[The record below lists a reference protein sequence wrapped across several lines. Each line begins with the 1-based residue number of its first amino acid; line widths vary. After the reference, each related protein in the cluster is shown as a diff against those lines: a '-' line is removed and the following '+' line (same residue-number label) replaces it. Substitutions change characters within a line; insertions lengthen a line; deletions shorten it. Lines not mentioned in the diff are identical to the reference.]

1 MTLWDGDRI
10 MNKAELYHTHV
21 HSKLDSLTGIRFL
34 AAAMVFLFHA
44 SLTRIIGFNPY
55 ADTQVIEVFQRTFS
69 GGGWLGVSFFFVLS
83 GFVIA
88 WSARKGDSL
97 GSFWRRR
104 LLKIFPNHIAT
115 WLLAMVLFAVPA
127 ASVTIWLPNLLLVHA
142 WIPRMDT
149 FLSVN
154 GPSWS
159 LCCELLFYLLFPLA
173 LKLVWKIA
181 EERLWYWA
189 WAMVA
194 GLALT
199 QFAIRQWAAATPLI
213 NEYPISLIQ
222 WWWAYYFPPARLFE
236 FVLGMLMARILMA
249 GRWIDLGV
257 PQAFALLAVGY
268 VAGMW
273 VPFQYSLNL
282 VTLVPVAALI
292 TTIAA
297 SDLKGRK
304 GLLNSAWMVW
314 LGEISFGFYMIHL
327 LIMTVIT
334 QLLGGRLFDNWTA
347 SLIVAAT
354 FALSVLG
361 GWLLFNF
368 IERPVMQRWGRPGN
382 TKALGSMA
390 QA

>member
-1 MTLWDGDRI
+1 MK
-10 MNKAELYHTHV
+10 KAEFYHSHV
-21 HSKLDSLTGIRFL
+21 HSKLDSLTGIRFF
-34 AAAMVFLFHA
+34 AAAMVFMFHA

-55 ADTQVIEVFQRTFS
+55 ADSDVIDVFQRIFS

-83 GFVIA
+83 GFVIT

-97 GSFWRRR
+97 TGFWKRR
-104 LLKIFPNHIAT
+104 LLKIYPNHIAT
-115 WLLAMVLFAVPA
+115 WLLAMLLFSVPA
-127 ASVTIWLPNLLLVHA
+127 ASVAIWLPNLLLVHS

-159 LCCELLFYLLFPLA
+159 LCCEMFFYLLFPLA
-173 LKLVWKIA
+173 LKLVWNIA
-181 EERLWYWA
+181 EQRLWRWA

-199 QFAIRQWAAATPLI
+199 QVAIRLLAPATPLI
-213 NEYPISLIQ
+213 NEYPISLSQ

-249 GRWIDLGV
+249 GRWIDLSV
-257 PQAFALLAVGY
+257 PWAFALLVGSY
-268 VAGMW
+268 VAAMY

-292 TTIAA
+292 TAIAA
-297 SDLKGRK
+297 SDLKDRK
-304 GLLNSAWMVW
+304 GLLNTRWMVW

-327 LIMTVIT
+327 LIMTLAT
-334 QLLGGRLFDNWTA
+334 QLLGGRLFDNGTA
-347 SLIVAAT
+347 TLIVVLT
-354 FALSVLG
+354 FALSIFG

-368 IERPVMQRWGRPGN
+368 IERPVMQRWGRTG
-382 TKALGSMA
+382 KARVLGGSLA
-390 QA
+390 QPEATS